1 MRNIV
6 AAIWDAL
13 RDVGAMLSIVCLCI
27 GTAVV
32 YGVCHDQITARVCIE
47 YFSVFHSTDVLPPG
61 MNPRNPTQQGFFWGV
76 FATWWMGLLIGVP
89 LSIVARVGT
98 ARPLAARDLIR
109 PVAVLLGV
117 MATFALPCRGHRLLS
132 VTGRLRD
139 RNIIP
144 RSRATNATDP
154 MARVYGVLPRAQHLL
169 YSRRRGRASA
179 HSTHRLCTLPQ
190 APISVSFVRVAFDAP
205 SRRGNLTLHRCYLRC
220 CCAIRFRVAPCCFP

>member
-117 MATFALPCRGHRLLS
+117 MATFALLAGVIGYFLSPDGSATATSFPGLAQQMPPTQWRGFMACYLAHNTSYTVGGAGGLLLILH
-132 VTGRLRD
+132 T
-139 RNIIP
+139 
-144 RSRATNATDP
+144 A
-154 MARVYGVLPRAQHLL
+154 
-169 YSRRRGRASA
+169 
-179 HSTHRLCTLPQ
+179 
-190 APISVSFVRVAFDAP
+190 FVRYRKP
-205 SRRGNLTLHRCYLRC
+205 R
-220 CCAIRFRVAPCCFP
+220 